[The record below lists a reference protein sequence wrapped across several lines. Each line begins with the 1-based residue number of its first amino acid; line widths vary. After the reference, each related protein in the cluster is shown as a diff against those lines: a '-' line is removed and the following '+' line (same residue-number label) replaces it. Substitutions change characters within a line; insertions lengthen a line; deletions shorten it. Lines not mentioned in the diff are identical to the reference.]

1 MILIQEI
8 TKQKT
13 GFSVYL
19 SNGRVLKVS
28 EATKLEFL
36 LYTGKEVDD
45 ETLLALEDYE
55 ATAKGYSYILMLVS
69 RASYSSKMVKDKLIK
84 KEYSEEVADRLVKRA
99 LDNGILNDEDYA
111 KARFFYLVEKKN
123 VALKVIIRDLKSKGI
138 NEFLIS
144 DIIYASAIGEKEAIT
159 NRLIKLNRK
168 YQKLSG
174 SERKEKIKAKLYSE
188 GFPFTLIKEGLLEAE
203 ENGLFRAEDLI
214 VRS

>member
-36 LYTGKEVDD
+36 LYTGKYVDD

-203 ENGLFRAEDLI
+203 ENGLFRAED
-214 VRS
+214 

>member
-203 ENGLFRAEDLI
+203 ENGLFRAED
-214 VRS
+214 

>member
-174 SERKEKIKAKLYSE
+174 LERKEKIKAKLYSE
-188 GFPFTLIKEGLLEAE
+188 GFPFTLIKEALLEAE
-203 ENGLFRAEDLI
+203 ENGLFRAED
-214 VRS
+214 